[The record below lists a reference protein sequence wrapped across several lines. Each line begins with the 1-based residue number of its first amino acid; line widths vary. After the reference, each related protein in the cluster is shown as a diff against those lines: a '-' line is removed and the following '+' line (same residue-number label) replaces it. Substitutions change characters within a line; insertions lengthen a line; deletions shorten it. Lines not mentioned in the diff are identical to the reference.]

1 MKRVSRPDLTAA
13 AWRRSSYSNQEGGNC
28 VETADGFPGLV
39 PVRDSKNALG
49 PALAFPA
56 GSWTSFIGALQQNR
70 RFRSGR
76 Q

>member
-1 MKRVSRPDLTAA
+1 M
-13 AWRRSSYSNQEGGNC
+13 
-28 VETADGFPGLV
+28 ADGFPGLV

>member
-1 MKRVSRPDLTAA
+1 MAGAV
-13 AWRRSSYSNQEGGNC
+13 WRKSSYSNQAGGDC
-28 VETADGFPGLV
+28 VEMADGFPGLV